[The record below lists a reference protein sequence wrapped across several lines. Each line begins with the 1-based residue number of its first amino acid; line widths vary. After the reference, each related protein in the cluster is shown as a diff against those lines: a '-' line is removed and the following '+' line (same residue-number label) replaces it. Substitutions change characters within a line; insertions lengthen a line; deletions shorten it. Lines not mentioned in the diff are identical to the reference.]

1 MSFDRE
7 DFQALL
13 AKRAQQAPRAGQ
25 SSEALLQAAV
35 EAKYLTG
42 SEYWDLYLRYIQS
55 AVERSQAVEQQLM
68 YALAS
73 PGLVEHEKIIAVK
86 MQLLE
91 CRARIEAWESA
102 MELPKLL
109 MERGAEVE
117 ELEVPGEA
125 A

>member
-1 MSFDRE
+1 M
-7 DFQALL
+7 
-13 AKRAQQAPRAGQ
+13 
-25 SSEALLQAAV
+25 
-35 EAKYLTG
+35 
-42 SEYWDLYLRYIQS
+42 YLRYIQS

-73 PGLVEHEKIIAVK
+73 PGLVDHGKIIAVK

-91 CRARIEAWESA
+91 CRARMQAWESA

>member
-25 SSEALLQAAV
+25 GSGALLQAAV

-73 PGLVEHEKIIAVK
+73 PGLVDHEKIIAVK

-91 CRARIEAWESA
+91 CRARIQAWGSA